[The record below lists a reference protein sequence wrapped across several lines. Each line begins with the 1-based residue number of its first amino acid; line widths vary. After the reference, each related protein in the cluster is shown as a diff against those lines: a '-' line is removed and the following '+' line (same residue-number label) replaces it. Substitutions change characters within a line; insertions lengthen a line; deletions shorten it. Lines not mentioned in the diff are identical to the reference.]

1 MPESKRLVD
10 LVQSRIDDYLMS
22 RAPIVT
28 LISSDLTPLIDYSR
42 QFLSGGKRF
51 RAQFCYWGAQSV
63 LASDFAPETGQEASS
78 ESVSKAAGDRTNR
91 AAGAADE
98 AVASAGL
105 EAGAAGLAA
114 VVSTAS
120 ALEIFHAAALVHD
133 DIIDNSDTRR
143 GAPSAH
149 KLFESLHTRE
159 GWAGDPVSF
168 GRASAILLGD
178 LLLGWSDELLDEGL
192 HGLADR
198 AAARRARLEFN
209 RMRTEVTAGQYLDIL
224 EERAWLAQPEAEL
237 LDRALRVIVFKSAK
251 YSVQAPLVIGA
262 ALAGATAAQLG
273 ALRTFGLPLGM
284 AYQLRD
290 DLLGVFGDA
299 AVTGKPSGD
308 DLTEGK
314 RTVLIAL
321 ARERLDDT
329 DKASLDAQ
337 LGDPALDAA
346 QIRTLQQLITDS
358 GAVDR
363 VEALIESQVTQ
374 ALAALQTA
382 PITTEA
388 KQKLRDLTDRVTH
401 RAF

>member
-1 MPESKRLVD
+1 MPESKRLID
-10 LVQSRIDDYLMS
+10 LVQARVDEYLMS
-22 RAPIVT
+22 RDPIVT
-28 LISSDLTPLIDYSR
+28 LISSELTPLVDYSR

-51 RAQFCYWGAQSV
+51 RAQFCYWGAQSI
-63 LASDFAPETGQEASS
+63 LPPGSTARSGPEWGLESAPESGP
-78 ESVSKAAGDRTNR
+78 
-91 AAGAADE
+91 E
-98 AVASAGL
+98 AVGRPAS
-105 EAGAAGLAA
+105 EAA
-114 VVSTAS
+114 VVSAAS

-149 KLFESLHTRE
+149 KLFESLHRQE
-159 GWAGDPVSF
+159 GWAGDASSF
-168 GRASAILLGD
+168 GLASAILLGD

-192 HGLADR
+192 YELADR
-198 AAARRARLEFN
+198 EAARRARLEFN
-209 RMRTEVTAGQYLDIL
+209 NMRTEVTAGQYLDIL
-224 EERAWLAQPEAEL
+224 EERAWSAHPEAEL
-237 LDRALRVIVFKSAK
+237 LDRALRVIVYKSAK

-262 ALAGATAAQLG
+262 ALSGASSSQLDS
-273 ALRTFGLPLGM
+273 LRAFGLPLGM

-321 ARERLDDT
+321 TRERLDDSSR
-329 DKASLDAQ
+329 ASLDAQ
-337 LGDPALDAA
+337 LGDPTLDAA
-346 QIRTLQQLITDS
+346 QIRALQQVIAAS

-363 VEALIESQVTQ
+363 VERLIASQVAE
-374 ALAALQTA
+374 ALAALESA
-382 PITTEA
+382 PISA
-388 KQKLRDLTDRVTH
+388 VAQQKLRDLTDRVTR